1 MRQVLNLTVQRFAMT
16 PIISFSA
23 VADSKIDA
31 EAGVIRG
38 VSLITV
44 GPALGHGVAIDRKTL
59 EQVKTA
65 AELYTGG
72 LKVKLDHSGGA
83 GDIIGYIDTMRI
95 EGDKL
100 LGDLHLLQSSPH
112 RTYILEIAQRIPD
125 TFGLSIAFSGPSEVG
140 SDKKTI
146 LQRCSEIYSVDL
158 VSEPAAN
165 PDGFFSRKLKELESV
180 MPKNEPSGTPQNNNP
195 MNEDDKKS
203 IGGMIESAMM
213 AMSDRLSKLES
224 AMAPAVKVEDE
235 KKEVAEMKAKND
247 MITNAANEGALAAI
261 REFSKQFGAPAA
273 PVASA
278 EAVKPA
284 DAVKRSF
291 EQIVAEKS
299 VELKG
304 NKSAAI
310 SFAVKNHSAEYTD
323 YRARVQSGE
332 IVKL

>member
-1 MRQVLNLTVQRFAMT
+1 MT
-16 PIISFSA
+16 PIISFAA

-31 EAGVIRG
+31 ENGIIRG

-195 MNEDDKKS
+195 MNEEDKKS

-224 AMAPAVKVEDE
+224 ALAPAVEVEVEQDKV
-235 KKEVAEMKAKND
+235 AAMKAKTD

-332 IVKL
+332 LVKL